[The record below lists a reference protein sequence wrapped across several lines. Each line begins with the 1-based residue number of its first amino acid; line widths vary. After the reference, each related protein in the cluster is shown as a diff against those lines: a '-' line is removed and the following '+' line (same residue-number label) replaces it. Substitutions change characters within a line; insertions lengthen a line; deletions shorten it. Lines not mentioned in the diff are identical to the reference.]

1 MSMEI
6 LVPVRPRNC
15 ESAEVRYVRAVR
27 GSRGS
32 LLVLFVGGWLVE
44 WVILYFINWLLDIAR
59 SFEL

>member
-1 MSMEI
+1 MSVAFSEEILRMSMEI

-32 LLVLFVGGWLVE
+32 LLVLFVGGWFVE
-44 WVILYFINWLLDIAR
+44 
-59 SFEL
+59 